1 MSTTSLQKNKNATP
15 EQKKLVQHNNQHT
28 PHAEAQQ
35 KHEPDQAQRSLKE
48 TLINWLPRDPNTF
61 LFELVVVTYLIV
73 AVIHFIFTGDTSMLM
88 TLLPYIAAYVG
99 FSEVKPLFSRRKGG
113 Q

>member
-1 MSTTSLQKNKNATP
+1 MSTTSLQKNKDATS
-15 EQKKLVQHNNQHT
+15 EQKKPIQHNNQHP

-35 KHEPDQAQRSLKE
+35 KHEPNQAQRSLQE
-48 TLINWLPRDPNTF
+48 TLINWLPTDPNTF
-61 LFELVVVTYLIV
+61 LFELVVVTYLMV
-73 AVIHFIFTGDTSMLM
+73 AVIHFSFTGDTSMLM

-99 FSEVKPLFSRRKGG
+99 LSEVKPLFSRGKGE